1 MKIAMIG
8 QKRTDSREGG
18 VEVVVSQLSKRMAQ
32 KGHEVIC
39 YDRSGN
45 NVATDEKSSN
55 KDHYFEG
62 VRIRPVKTFDKKGL
76 AALSSSFFGTFSA
89 IKEKPDII
97 HYHAEGPSVPL
108 IIAKMAGIRTVV
120 TIHGLDW
127 KRAKWGK
134 LSSFYLKLGEKISAK
149 NADEII
155 VLSENL
161 KDYFKN
167 EYNRQTT
174 FIPNGVDIVS
184 NKPPK
189 QIKKRWGLDEG
200 NYVLYLGRL
209 VPEKGIHYLLEA
221 FKNIST
227 EKKLVIA
234 GGGSDSLNY
243 EKEII
248 SKAKEDP
255 RVIVA
260 GFVEGDILNELFS
273 NAYVYI
279 LPSEIEGMPMSLLEA
294 MAHGCCCITSDIPEC
309 VSVLNNSGIV
319 FETANVES
327 LQECLEFAL
336 NHQDICKELGDQA
349 KDLVIKDY
357 DWDAI
362 TVKTL
367 ALYGEKDE

>member
-1 MKIAMIG
+1 MIG